1 MHPQSC
7 GTLLCH
13 QLVICPGGL
22 GSAAPKY
29 ELPLGKYTFYYL
41 ELALEKKLARKL
53 DDLRR
58 SLLKAEGT
66 IKYDSS
72 LPGTR
77 YISSLAEFQ
86 EWQEKMG
93 GYNYPSN
100 HNRVRYEGSREL
112 REVLDTFRGGEMEEE
127 DLGKETK
134 KKVVVTNHTGRTW
147 YSPEAWQYGGLRV
160 KDEVKEESE
169 SPRLEDVRD
178 SEAGPS
184 AKRARLS
191 GR

>member
-1 MHPQSC
+1 MATVSRTCVCHPVFFFQCTYNCVEPCSVINW
-7 GTLLCH
+7 LY
-13 QLVICPGGL
+13 ICPGGQ

-29 ELPLGKYTFYYL
+29 ELPLGQYTFYYL

-58 SLLKAEGT
+58 SLLKTKGT

-93 GYNYPSN
+93 GDDYPRDD
-100 HNRVRYEGSREL
+100 HRRRYEGPREL
-112 REVLDTFRGGEMEEE
+112 REVCLKHRH
-127 DLGKETK
+127 L
-134 KKVVVTNHTGRTW
+134 
-147 YSPEAWQYGGLRV
+147 
-160 KDEVKEESE
+160 
-169 SPRLEDVRD
+169 
-178 SEAGPS
+178 
-184 AKRARLS
+184 LS
-191 GR
+191 SKYPTTY

>member
-1 MHPQSC
+1 MWNP
-7 GTLLCH
+7 
-13 QLVICPGGL
+13 ICPGGQ

-29 ELPLGKYTFYYL
+29 ELPPGQYTFYYL

-58 SLLKAEGT
+58 SLLKTKTEGT
-66 IKYDSS
+66 IKYDYS

-77 YISSLAEFQ
+77 YIRSLTEFQ

-93 GYNYPSN
+93 GDNYPRDD
-100 HNRVRYEGSREL
+100 HRRRYEGPREL
-112 REVLDTFRGGEMEEE
+112 REVLDTFKGGEMEEE
-127 DLGKETK
+127 DLRKETK

-160 KDEVKEESE
+160 KDEVKEEAE
-169 SPRLEDVRD
+169 SPGLEDVGDR
-178 SEAGPS
+178 EAGPS
-184 AKRARLS
+184 AKRVRLS